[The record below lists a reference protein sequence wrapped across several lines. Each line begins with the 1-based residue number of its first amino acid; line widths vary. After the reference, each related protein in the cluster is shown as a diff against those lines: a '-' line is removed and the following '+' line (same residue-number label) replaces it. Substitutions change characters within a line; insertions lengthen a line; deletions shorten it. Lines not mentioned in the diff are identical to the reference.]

1 MSEPTKELGDKAI
14 ETRALEE
21 KASKREPAFFEDP
34 TIDNLV
40 DVTLALGAE
49 LWVQRER
56 MRIVETLLAEHG
68 KVTPEMIEAYQD
80 PPERQAQMKAKRD
93 AFVDRLFGAYG
104 RPSQP
109 ASHSRD

>member
-1 MSEPTKELGDKAI
+1 MNELGDKAI

-21 KASKREPAFFEDP
+21 KAATREPAFFEDP
-34 TIDNLV
+34 TLDNLV

-56 MRIVETLLAEHG
+56 MRVVETLLAEHG
-68 KVTPEMIEAYQD
+68 KVTSEMIEAYQD
-80 PPERQAQMKAKRD
+80 PPEQQARDKEARD
-93 AFVDRLFGAYG
+93 AFVERIFGAYS

-109 ASHSRD
+109 VSSSR